1 MDQVRIF
8 QALKYESC
16 PVSAP
21 GKSLQ
26 RSRERLKTDSG
37 DSRRKGRF
45 LSDHHDTMMIIDD
58 LSRVPWSGS
67 TNKAFAP
74 LKTGAA
80 IWVDRAASQLLTQR
94 LSRTSAS
101 WSSWASARQLYTE
114 WCTPDRCSDGIRKPK
129 NKGLSS
135 QVCRMHGRT

>member
-1 MDQVRIF
+1 MDQVRVF

-16 PVSAP
+16 PVSVP

-26 RSRERLKTDSG
+26 RSRERLKTGSG
-37 DSRRKGRF
+37 DSRQKGRF

-58 LSRVPWSGS
+58 LSRVPRSGS

-80 IWVDRAASQLLTQR
+80 IRVDRAASQLLTQR

-101 WSSWASARQLYTE
+101 WSSWA
-114 WCTPDRCSDGIRKPK
+114 
-129 NKGLSS
+129 LSS
-135 QVCRMHGRT
+135 TIVYGVVYPGPVFRRDSEAKKQRVI